1 MSTTTTTTTTTV
13 ATAATVDYDQ
23 NDQNDQNDQQPFSFE
38 QAIEKVGEL
47 MLDMYADPDVA
58 QQVAVAAQN
67 VTKTVME
74 PIYAAFLEELDAREQ
89 KINDLMRLIEEAR
102 KASEPQLK
110 DLKVP
115 TLKWVIENHKGK
127 GEKLNAYNMFCMVFR
142 SLFNRFPQDGE
153 WKGLSQ
159 ADQEPWKVLASEYN
173 AYRMAMKNAVPTI
186 INPFVAPAPV
196 APVAPVAAP
205 VAASVPVVQSKALS
219 AYQLWLEEWRLTN
232 KGQGV
237 APSGKWKS
245 LPADEKAAIEK
256 KFAALKASR
265 LAQHA

>member
-13 ATAATVDYDQ
+13 ATAATADSVDYDQ
-23 NDQNDQNDQQPFSFE
+23 NDQNDQPFSFE
-38 QAIEKVGEL
+38 QAIKKVGEL
-47 MLDMYADPDVA
+47 MLDMYTDSDVA

-67 VTKTVME
+67 VTQTVME

-89 KINDLMRLIEEAR
+89 KINDLVRLIEEAR

-196 APVAPVAAP
+196 ARIAVAPVAPVAAP
-205 VAASVPVVQSKALS
+205 VAASVSKATS
-219 AYQLWLEEWRLTN
+219 AYQLWLEDWRLTH

-237 APSGKWKS
+237 APSGTWKS